1 MWIQRRCIKRNQD
14 VQKKTLNQMK
24 INNNKK
30 GKGVVGIIIVA
41 AVMLIVAMF
50 HLPIGY
56 YIFLRIFVFATSVIW
71 IFQNLSDGLSFSN
84 IVTAIIGI
92 LFNPV
97 FPVYLHS
104 KGTWSVIDFIS
115 ALWFIFL
122 LVCMLRNR
130 KKIVN
135 KMLYE

>member
-1 MWIQRRCIKRNQD
+1 
-14 VQKKTLNQMK
+14 MK

-50 HLPIGY
+50 RLPIGY

-130 KKIVN
+130 KK
-135 KMLYE
+135 